1 MTQGESGKAPDGIC
15 HACFPFQA
23 PFAKSSNHNHDP
35 IGSPM
40 PETPIHARRKQ
51 HAIEGA
57 ILEETTGSK
66 GKPVFSSKYSGL
78 EKEVETSEHGNS
90 NMAQIHEGKV
100 RRYSTK
106 TTSRTATT
114 WNAFLATLCT

>member
-1 MTQGESGKAPDGIC
+1 
-15 HACFPFQA
+15 
-23 PFAKSSNHNHDP
+23 
-35 IGSPM
+35 M

-57 ILEETTGSK
+57 ILEETAGSSR

-78 EKEVETSEHGNS
+78 EKEVEPSEHSNP

-100 RRYSTK
+100 RTHPTI
-106 TTSRTATT
+106 TTRMAKT
-114 WNAFLATLCT
+114 WNASLALLCT

>member
-1 MTQGESGKAPDGIC
+1 MGGRQSTLTREESGTAPNGVC
-15 HACFPFQA
+15 HGCLPFQA

-40 PETPIHARRKQ
+40 PETTVHARRKQ

-57 ILEETTGSK
+57 ILEEAAGSK

-78 EKEVETSEHGNS
+78 EKEVETSETGNP

-100 RRYSTK
+100 R
-106 TTSRTATT
+106 ATIR
-114 WNAFLATLCT
+114 